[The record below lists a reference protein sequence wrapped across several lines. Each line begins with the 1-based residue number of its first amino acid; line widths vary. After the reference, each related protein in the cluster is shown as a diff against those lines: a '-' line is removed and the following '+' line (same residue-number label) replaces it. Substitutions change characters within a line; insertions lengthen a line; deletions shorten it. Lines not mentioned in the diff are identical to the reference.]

1 MKLLILATLIS
12 ALIFLIIDVIWLSF
26 SVKSFYRPNIGHL
39 LLETPV
45 MWAAIL
51 FYLIYVIGLAVV
63 IIEPSLDYQNTQK
76 FLIKAFMFGL
86 VAYGTYNLTN
96 MATIKGWSP
105 NVVFVRARGK
115 RCSTL
120 SQCASFGITP
130 SRVGVRGSEH
140 SLWARVPHL
149 PGWRP
154 MVGQGT
160 HTLYPTH
167 TLRTPGSLY
176 VPRY

>member
-39 LLETPV
+39 LLDTPV

-63 IIEPSLDYQNTQK
+63 IIEPSLNYQNTQK

-105 NVVFVRARGK
+105 NVVFVDMIWGG
-115 RCSTL
+115 SLTTF
-120 SQCASFGITP
+120 SSYFGI
-130 SRVGVRGSEH
+130 
-140 SLWARVPHL
+140 LLAKKIL
-149 PGWRP
+149 
-154 MVGQGT
+154 
-160 HTLYPTH
+160 L
-167 TLRTPGSLY
+167 
-176 VPRY
+176 

>member
-1 MKLLILATLIS
+1 MKLLISATLIS

-39 LLETPV
+39 LLDTPV

-105 NVVFVRARGK
+105 YVVFVDMIWGGFLTTF
-115 RCSTL
+115 S
-120 SQCASFGITP
+120 SYFGI
-130 SRVGVRGSEH
+130 
-140 SLWARVPHL
+140 LIAKKIL
-149 PGWRP
+149 
-154 MVGQGT
+154 
-160 HTLYPTH
+160 L
-167 TLRTPGSLY
+167 
-176 VPRY
+176 

>member
-1 MKLLILATLIS
+1 MKLLISATIIS

-26 SVKSFYRPNIGHL
+26 SVKSFYRPNIGNL

-63 IIEPSLDYQNTQK
+63 IIEPSLDYQNTRK

-105 NVVFVRARGK
+105 NVVFVDMIWGGSLTAF
-115 RCSTL
+115 S
-120 SQCASFGITP
+120 SYFGI
-130 SRVGVRGSEH
+130 
-140 SLWARVPHL
+140 LLAKKIL
-149 PGWRP
+149 F
-154 MVGQGT
+154 
-160 HTLYPTH
+160 
-167 TLRTPGSLY
+167 
-176 VPRY
+176 

>member
-1 MKLLILATLIS
+1 MKLLISATLIS

-39 LLETPV
+39 LLDTPV

-105 NVVFVRARGK
+105 NVVFVDMIWGGSLTAF
-115 RCSTL
+115 S
-120 SQCASFGITP
+120 SYFGI
-130 SRVGVRGSEH
+130 
-140 SLWARVPHL
+140 LLAKKIL
-149 PGWRP
+149 F
-154 MVGQGT
+154 
-160 HTLYPTH
+160 
-167 TLRTPGSLY
+167 
-176 VPRY
+176 

>member
-1 MKLLILATLIS
+1 MKLLISATLIS

-39 LLETPV
+39 LLDTPV

-76 FLIKAFMFGL
+76 LLIKAFMFGL

-105 NVVFVRARGK
+105 NVVFVDMIWGG
-115 RCSTL
+115 SLTTF
-120 SQCASFGITP
+120 SSYFGI
-130 SRVGVRGSEH
+130 
-140 SLWARVPHL
+140 LIAKKIL
-149 PGWRP
+149 
-154 MVGQGT
+154 
-160 HTLYPTH
+160 L
-167 TLRTPGSLY
+167 
-176 VPRY
+176 

>member
-105 NVVFVRARGK
+105 NVVFVDMIWGG
-115 RCSTL
+115 SLTTF
-120 SQCASFGITP
+120 SSYFGIL
-130 SRVGVRGSEH
+130 VAKKI
-140 SLWARVPHL
+140 LL
-149 PGWRP
+149 
-154 MVGQGT
+154 
-160 HTLYPTH
+160 
-167 TLRTPGSLY
+167 
-176 VPRY
+176 

>member
-1 MKLLILATLIS
+1 MKLLISATIIS

-51 FYLIYVIGLAVV
+51 FYLISVIGLAVV

-105 NVVFVRARGK
+105 NVVFVDMIWGGSLTA
-115 RCSTL
+115 L
-120 SQCASFGITP
+120 SSYFGIL
-130 SRVGVRGSEH
+130 VAKKI
-140 SLWARVPHL
+140 LL
-149 PGWRP
+149 
-154 MVGQGT
+154 
-160 HTLYPTH
+160 
-167 TLRTPGSLY
+167 
-176 VPRY
+176 

>member
-39 LLETPV
+39 LLDTPV

-105 NVVFVRARGK
+105 NVVFVDMIWGGSLTAF
-115 RCSTL
+115 S
-120 SQCASFGITP
+120 SYFGIFFAKKI
-130 SRVGVRGSEH
+130 
-140 SLWARVPHL
+140 LL
-149 PGWRP
+149 
-154 MVGQGT
+154 
-160 HTLYPTH
+160 
-167 TLRTPGSLY
+167 
-176 VPRY
+176 

>member
-1 MKLLILATLIS
+1 MKLLITATLIS
-12 ALIFLIIDVIWLSF
+12 AFIFLIIDVIWLSF

-63 IIEPSLDYQNTQK
+63 IIEPSLEYQNTQK

-105 NVVFVRARGK
+105 NVV
-115 RCSTL
+115 L
-120 SQCASFGITP
+120 LI
-130 SRVGVRGSEH
+130 
-140 SLWARVPHL
+140 
-149 PGWRP
+149 
-154 MVGQGT
+154 
-160 HTLYPTH
+160 
-167 TLRTPGSLY
+167 
-176 VPRY
+176 